1 MKHWC
6 ERGYDY
12 RKERSD
18 GYIASLRS
26 HWILQSGVYMIAMS
40 SEAGVPTSKV
50 WFGADRKFRLHCST
64 SLHASGFWENPVK
77 VGLCRLEEISSYQ

>member
-1 MKHWC
+1 
-6 ERGYDY
+6 
-12 RKERSD
+12 
-18 GYIASLRS
+18 
-26 HWILQSGVYMIAMS
+26 MIAMS